1 MVRYKEIKKRQ
12 IQMNFEKIGETN
24 CRIDDIQN
32 QDKILIGGS
41 FYGKMDLAVTADLE
55 QFEDFFQKVEINAQK
70 VQENEAMKNWI
81 NQVAPNLDST
91 LFAHMWAFDNTLRKM
106 YPNLSTNID
115 KRQNY
120 YDEEGTKKLSQSV
133 SDGVCMCAEISILA
147 QAYFQKQNIP
157 TKISGGELLHSQDE
171 EFGEAHYYI
180 SLQDKK
186 GEDYI
191 YDPANPLLYSNTYL
205 PRISTLEVTPA
216 QKKQFENKIHS
227 QGKGRA
233 CAFMEAKD
241 VITKT
246 SWYYGFGDGANIFP
260 SFLFSKNNKSSVQS
274 SENSL

>member
-1 MVRYKEIKKRQ
+1 
-12 IQMNFEKIGETN
+12 MNFEKIGETN

-147 QAYFQKQNIP
+147 QAYFCK
-157 TKISGGELLHSQDE
+157 LHHKKFSQAM
-171 EFGEAHYYI
+171 FF
-180 SLQDKK
+180 K
-186 GEDYI
+186 
-191 YDPANPLLYSNTYL
+191 
-205 PRISTLEVTPA
+205 RISTDNCAILTA
-216 QKKQFENKIHS
+216 KKFFYRLQYAYCQRGLICSN
-227 QGKGRA
+227 
-233 CAFMEAKD
+233 
-241 VITKT
+241 
-246 SWYYGFGDGANIFP
+246 
-260 SFLFSKNNKSSVQS
+260 L
-274 SENSL
+274 